1 MFSFFSSLFIF
12 ISFRSVSYS
21 NEQGLEDNGLLKNK
35 YGNAWALLA
44 DRGYQGATSVLRAI
58 LPKKGKLTLSDEA
71 QNKRIAHDR
80 IICENFYGRL
90 KMLWAIMRDTF
101 RWDHEEYDRVF
112 QICVALTNFQ
122 LRSSP
127 LRANDGLLYRR
138 IMKAYQRQGEQRQV
152 QRREWNTKYRE
163 RMKARSLT
171 QSQSPFSTQDGDNET
186 GSFD

>member
-1 MFSFFSSLFIF
+1 MLLSFSFPVFFFVLFRF
-12 ISFRSVSYS
+12 APYS
-21 NEQGLEDNGLLKNK
+21 NEQGLEDNGLLKNT

-44 DRGYQGATSVLRAI
+44 DRGYQGAASVLRAI
-58 LPKKGKLTLSDEA
+58 LPKKGKLTLVDEA
-71 QNKRIAHDR
+71 QNKKIAHDR

-127 LRANDGLLYRR
+127 LRANDGELYRR
-138 IMKAYQRQGEQRQV
+138 IMKAHQRQGEQRQV
-152 QRREWNTKYRE
+152 KRREWNTKYRE

-171 QSQSPFSTQDGDNET
+171 QTQSPFSTQDET